1 MIKLR
6 KKEEVLKEYVS
17 RYSELD
23 NFFME
28 ELSKDYDRY
37 AEILKDCNT
46 KEEYYEI
53 FRKEIKANEQRY
65 KDNSMIKGV
74 EGSTYDQFMD
84 ILAQYGLIKF
94 FRDNM
99 LDE

>member
-17 RYSELD
+17 RYPELD
-23 NFFME
+23 KFFVE

-84 ILAQYGLIKF
+84 ILAQYGLITF

>member
-1 MIKLR
+1 MIKLI
-6 KKEEVLKEYVS
+6 KKEAVLKSSVR
-17 RYSELD
+17 RYPELD
-23 NFFME
+23 KFFVE
-28 ELSKDYDRY
+28 SLSTDYDRY

-65 KDNSMIKGV
+65 KENSMIKGV